1 MEKISRH
8 YRMVHFAEINQVT
21 PSCSILQNTGKVVT
35 PKLLPRNCLR
45 CLQATLITSPLGA
58 GDLVSEFMWG
68 IVVQAIMLQPP

>member
-8 YRMVHFAEINQVT
+8 FGIVHFAEINQVT

-45 CLQATLITSPLGA
+45 CLQTTLITSPLGA
-58 GDLVSEFMWG
+58 GGLVSEFMWG